1 MANEIPYNELGP
13 EKILQVY
20 DPITGMKGFV
30 IIDNTKLG
38 PGKGG
43 IRMTPDVTVEEVS
56 QLARAMTL
64 KCAIAGLP
72 FGGAKSGIVADS
84 KKLSQEQKQAIV
96 AAFAKAIAP
105 VCPEYYVAGP
115 DMYMAEGEMELIAKT
130 LNNFN
135 ACTGKPASFCHGY
148 SCGIPHE
155 LGSTGYGV
163 FIATKVAF
171 AHLKKK
177 LVGAKF
183 IVEGFGN
190 VGWFVSKF
198 LTELGAILVGV
209 SDSQGA
215 IYNSNGIDFQEL
227 DNVKKNK
234 GSVIHC
240 NDAQKVNQKE
250 LIFMDCDLLIPA
262 AKPYVIT
269 SENFQKLKAKVI
281 VEGSNLPITEDAQEK
296 VHELG
301 ILVVPDFIAN
311 AGGVISSYVE
321 YAGGTA
327 DEVFPTVEKK
337 IALNTKLILEK
348 ADAEKISTRKAAI
361 ALAVERVKGGKRFK

>member
-1 MANEIPYNELGP
+1 LAAIPYNELGP
-13 EKILQVY
+13 EKILHVY
-20 DPITGMKGFV
+20 DPATGMKGFV
-30 IIDNTKLG
+30 VVDNTKLG

-56 QLARAMTL
+56 HLARAMTL
-64 KCAIAGLP
+64 KNAIAGLP

-84 KKLSQEQKQAIV
+84 KKLSKEQKEAIV
-96 AAFAKAIAP
+96 KAFAKAIAP

-135 ACTGKPASFCHGY
+135 ACTGKPASLCNGY
-148 SCGIPHE
+148 VCGIPHE

-163 FIATKVAF
+163 FAATKVAF
-171 AHLKKK
+171 AHLEKS

-198 LTELGAILVGV
+198 LTEIGAVLVGV
-209 SDSQGA
+209 SDSHGA
-215 IYNSNGIDFQEL
+215 IYNNNGINFQEL
-227 DNVKKNK
+227 DDVKKNK
-234 GSVIHC
+234 GSVIHY
-240 NDAQKVNQKE
+240 NNAQKVNQKE

-269 SENFQKLKAKVI
+269 AENYLRIKAKVI

-301 ILVVPDFIAN
+301 ILVIPDFIAN

-321 YAGGTA
+321 YVGGTA
-327 DEVFPTVEKK
+327 DEVFPTVEKR
-337 IALNTKLILEK
+337 ISTNTQLILEK
-348 ADAEKISTRKAAI
+348 ADKENISTRKAAI
-361 ALAVERVKGGKRFK
+361 ALAIERVKGGKRFGS

>member
-1 MANEIPYNELGP
+1 MAAIPYNELGP
-13 EKILQVY
+13 EKILHVY
-20 DPITGMKGFV
+20 YPATGMKGFV
-30 IIDNTKLG
+30 VVDNTKLG

-56 QLARAMTL
+56 HLARAMTL
-64 KCAIAGLP
+64 KNAIAGLP

-84 KKLSQEQKQAIV
+84 KKLSKEQKEAIV
-96 AAFAKAIAP
+96 KAFAKAIAP

-135 ACTGKPASFCHGY
+135 ACTGKPASLCNGY
-148 SCGIPHE
+148 VCGIPHE

-163 FIATKVAF
+163 FAATKVAF
-171 AHLKKK
+171 AHLEKS

-198 LTELGAILVGV
+198 LTEIGAVLVGV
-209 SDSQGA
+209 SDSHGA
-215 IYNSNGIDFQEL
+215 IYNNNGINFQEL
-227 DNVKKNK
+227 DDVKKNK
-234 GSVIHC
+234 GSVIHY
-240 NDAQKVNQKE
+240 NNAQKVNQKE

-269 SENFQKLKAKVI
+269 AENYLRIKAKVI

-301 ILVVPDFIAN
+301 ILVIPDFIAN

-321 YAGGTA
+321 YVGGTA
-327 DEVFPTVEKK
+327 DEVFPTVEKR
-337 IALNTKLILEK
+337 ISTNTQLILEK
-348 ADAEKISTRKAAI
+348 ADKENISTRKAAI
-361 ALAVERVKGGKRFK
+361 ALAIERVKGGKRFGS